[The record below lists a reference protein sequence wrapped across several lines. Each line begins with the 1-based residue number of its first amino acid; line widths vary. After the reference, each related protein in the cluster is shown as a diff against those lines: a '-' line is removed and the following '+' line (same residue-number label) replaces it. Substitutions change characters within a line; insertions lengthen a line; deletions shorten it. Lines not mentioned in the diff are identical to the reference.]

1 MKDICREHARLLLHN
16 KFVVILGDSIQRAV
30 YKDLVLLLQRDSFLT
45 VSQLR
50 AKGELNFEQDFLVEG
65 GKIGGLTNGTEY
77 KEVRQFR
84 SAHHLVRFYFLTRVY
99 SKYVESVLADFQ
111 AGPQPDVL
119 IVNSCVWDVSRYG
132 PSSMEEYRVNLG
144 KFFTR
149 LGEVLLP
156 ECLVMWNMAMPLGK
170 KIYGGF
176 LIPELQHLDQSLRSD
191 IIEANFYSA
200 TLADSHRFDV
210 LDLHYHFR
218 FELQNRT
225 KDGVHWNQLAH
236 RKITF
241 LLLAHIAE
249 AWNVE
254 VPDSKRQNLLCNENI
269 EYNPAACQHG
279 NREVRQPYIYSSPAA
294 AGGLALPRETE
305 PAWRLN
311 SNYQNLPWK
320 ACGGGPNTSF
330 QDDSPLIGVSAS
342 VMGFT
347 TGYISFEEH
356 HSNHYNRNNTMNN
369 EPCWNENRRFLAPN
383 QYFHREALRP
393 APEIH
398 AFHYREPLFGGMSM
412 YNDAPYLSAAYENR
426 SNVVMKQRPV
436 KRYYPP
442 NKRPN
447 AKPYYRN

>member
-294 AGGLALPRETE
+294 DLCWSEIQRYGGPIHYYDRQAPGLVPVHHHPYKAGGLALPRETE

-369 EPCWNENRRFLAPN
+369 EP
-383 QYFHREALRP
+383 
-393 APEIH
+393 
-398 AFHYREPLFGGMSM
+398 LFGGMSM

>member
-16 KFVVILGDSIQRAV
+16 KFVVILGDSIQRSV
-30 YKDLVLLLQRDSFLT
+30 YKDLVLLLQKDSLLT

-77 KEVRQFR
+77 KEVRQFH

-99 SKYVESVLADFQ
+99 SNYVESILADFQ

-132 PSSMEEYRVNLG
+132 ASSMEEYRVNLG

-200 TLADSHRFDV
+200 TLADSHKFDV

-218 FELQNRT
+218 LELQNRT

-249 AWNVE
+249 AWNVA
-254 VPDSKRQNLLCNENI
+254 VPDSKRPKLLRNENI
-269 EYNPAACQHG
+269 EYSPAARQHCS
-279 NREVRQPYIYSSPAA
+279 REALQPYIYSSPDA
-294 AGGLALPRETE
+294 E
-305 PAWRLN
+305 PAWRPN
-311 SNYQNLPWK
+311 SNYQNPPWK
-320 ACGGGPNTSF
+320 ACDGGSNKRF
-330 QDDSPLIGVSAS
+330 QDDSPLISMSAS
-342 VMGFT
+342 DMGFT

-356 HSNHYNRNNTMNN
+356 HSNHYNRSNTMND
-369 EPCWNENRRFLAPN
+369 PHL
-383 QYFHREALRP
+383 
-393 APEIH
+393 
-398 AFHYREPLFGGMSM
+398 GGMSV
-412 YNDAPYLSAAYENR
+412 YNDAPYSSAAYENR
-426 SNVVMKQRPV
+426 SNSVMKQRPV
-436 KRYYPP
+436 KRYCPP
-442 NKRPN
+442 YKRPK
-447 AKPYYRN
+447 AKPYYRD

>member
-1 MKDICREHARLLLHN
+1 MQYSARGSAVATEWTEGEALAGGSTQSPNSSFKTRERKIIKFHLHTVMETVPRL
-16 KFVVILGDSIQRAV
+16 FQRAV

-99 SKYVESVLADFQ
+99 SKYLESVLADFQ

-236 RKITF
+236 RKITS

-249 AWNVE
+249 AWSVE
-254 VPDSKRQNLLCNENI
+254 VPDSKRQSKDVIAAL
-269 EYNPAACQHG
+269 NPVLSFLPCQIMY
-279 NREVRQPYIYSSPAA
+279 RMCVCK
-294 AGGLALPRETE
+294 GGR
-305 PAWRLN
+305 
-311 SNYQNLPWK
+311 
-320 ACGGGPNTSF
+320 C
-330 QDDSPLIGVSAS
+330 
-342 VMGFT
+342 
-347 TGYISFEEH
+347 
-356 HSNHYNRNNTMNN
+356 
-369 EPCWNENRRFLAPN
+369 
-383 QYFHREALRP
+383 
-393 APEIH
+393 
-398 AFHYREPLFGGMSM
+398 
-412 YNDAPYLSAAYENR
+412 
-426 SNVVMKQRPV
+426 
-436 KRYYPP
+436 
-442 NKRPN
+442 
-447 AKPYYRN
+447 